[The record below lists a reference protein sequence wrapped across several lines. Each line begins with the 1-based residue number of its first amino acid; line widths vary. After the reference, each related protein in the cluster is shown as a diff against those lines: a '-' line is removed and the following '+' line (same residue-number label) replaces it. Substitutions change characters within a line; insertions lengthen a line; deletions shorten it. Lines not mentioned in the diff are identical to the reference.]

1 MSRQAKCARLHKF
14 AHRPYWYIRDT
25 GRPDRSTGCE
35 RREDAEKVLAA
46 YIATKGRDGAANEP
60 GSVTVGE
67 VLAVYAEE
75 YAPTVA
81 DPARIG
87 YAIEALLPF
96 WSALKVSHVK
106 GETCRRYAKTRRKV
120 TKRDPDTNEALEWS
134 AVSPATVRRELG
146 TLQATLNYGHREGYL
161 TSAPVVT
168 LPEKSDAKD
177 RWLTRDE
184 AARLL
189 WAAYR
194 GHKAGHLA
202 RFILIGLYTGTR
214 KDAITRMAFS
224 PNTRGGWFDLDRGIM
239 FRKSDDERSTKKR
252 RTPAPIPRQ
261 LLSHLKRWHSSGSI
275 WAVEFNGGPVLDVKR
290 AFAKAVTEAGLDQ
303 VTPHTLKHTAITWAM
318 QNGVTT
324 WEAAGFF
331 ATSQE
336 TIEKVYGH
344 HSPGY
349 MESARKAMESPRKSG
364 N

>member
-1 MSRQAKCARLHKF
+1 MPRQAKGARLHKF
-14 AHRPYWYIRDT
+14 AHRPHWYIRDT
-25 GRPDRSTGCE
+25 GQPDRSTGCE
-35 RREDAEKVLAA
+35 RREDAEKALAA

-60 GSVTVGE
+60 GNVTLGE
-67 VLAVYAEE
+67 VLTIYAEE

-87 YAIEALLPF
+87 YALDALLPF

-106 GETCRRYAKTRRKV
+106 GETCRRYAKTRKKV
-120 TKRDPDTNEALEWS
+120 ARRDPETREPVEW
-134 AVSPATVRRELG
+134 APVAPATIRRELG
-146 TLQATLNYGHREGYL
+146 TLQAAINYAHREGYL

-168 LPEKSDAKD
+168 LPEKADPRD
-177 RWLTRDE
+177 RWLTRSE

-214 KDAITRMAFS
+214 KDAITRMGFT
-224 PNTRGGWFDLDRGIM
+224 PNTRGGWFDLERGIM
-239 FRKSDDERSTKKR
+239 FRKAEDERSTKKR

-261 LLSHLKRWHSSGSI
+261 LLSHLRRWQNKGAI
-275 WAVEFNGGPVLDVKR
+275 WAVEYNGAPVVDVKR
-290 AFAKAVTEAGLDQ
+290 AFIKAVGEANLQ
-303 VTPHTLKHTAITWAM
+303 AVTPHTLKHTAITWAM

-344 HSPGY
+344 HSPGF
-349 MESARKAMESPRKSG
+349 MESARRAMENPRK
-364 N
+364 

>member
-1 MSRQAKCARLHKF
+1 MSRQAKGARLHKF
-14 AHRPYWYIRDT
+14 AHRPHWYIRDT
-25 GRPDRSTGCE
+25 GHPDRSTGCE
-35 RREDAEKVLAA
+35 RREDAEKALAA
-46 YIATKGRDGAANEP
+46 YIATKGRDTSANEP
-60 GSVTVGE
+60 GSVTVGD
-67 VLAVYAEE
+67 VLALYAEE

-87 YAIEALLPF
+87 YAIDALLPF
-96 WSALKVSHVK
+96 WAALKVSHVK
-106 GETCRRYAKTRRKV
+106 GETCRRYLKQRKKV
-120 TKRDPDTNEALEWS
+120 TKRDKFTGEAIEYVP
-134 AVSPATVRRELG
+134 VSPATARRELG
-146 TLQATLNYGHREGYL
+146 TLQAAINYCHQEGYL
-161 TSAPVVT
+161 TGAPVVT
-168 LPEKSDAKD
+168 LPEKTDPKD
-177 RWLTRDE
+177 RWLTRSE

-214 KDAITRMAFS
+214 KDAISRMGFS

-239 FRKSDDERSTKKR
+239 FRKSDDERATNKR

-261 LLSHLKRWHSSGSI
+261 LLSHLRRWQADGAV
-275 WAVEFNGGPVLDVKR
+275 WAVEYNGRPVADVKR
-290 AFAKAVTEAGLDQ
+290 AFAKATSDAGLLD

-318 QNGVTT
+318 QNGATT

-344 HSPGY
+344 HSPAF
-349 MESARKAMESPRKSG
+349 METARKAIENPRK
-364 N
+364 